1 MGYNLYNL
9 PSHQS
14 ICLSSRIIFLPVP
27 LSIGRK
33 GLMYQ
38 LPCISSKCQN
48 LEVLVLWSKH
58 GWCTKK
64 ASWCAHRHLGMGSQS
79 YNSTQAT
86 IMAMR
91 NKCATLLQD
100 SVYIYIDSVH
110 TCRVYLSGRLTS
122 QFALESNHMP
132 FTVSDLAVPYRLHC
146 TWSSLK
152 HPWPIPPFH
161 KHLPWLPRT
170 LCIPFKLFDQIKVPS
185 TSWTQIPEE
194 PTLVSRSTS
203 MKSKVLVFALTLR
216 KSSMFSLGRV
226 RRRSWMT
233 ASVKSCTRR
242 QALRKR
248 RPSGVR

>member
-1 MGYNLYNL
+1 MADAQKKHHGVLIGIWEWGARATILLRLLLWLWEINVLL
-9 PSHQS
+9 
-14 ICLSSRIIFLPVP
+14 CSRIL
-27 LSIGRK
+27 
-33 GLMYQ
+33 
-38 LPCISSKCQN
+38 
-48 LEVLVLWSKH
+48 
-58 GWCTKK
+58 
-64 ASWCAHRHLGMGSQS
+64 
-79 YNSTQAT
+79 
-86 IMAMR
+86 
-91 NKCATLLQD
+91 
-100 SVYIYIDSVH
+100 YIYIDSVH

-185 TSWTQIPEE
+185 TSWTQILEE